1 MPESSHSK
9 IRLSESLTGDDADLD
24 RELPSRVLR
33 PSNPR
38 AAINTA
44 QYFHKDRVFKVD
56 ENVKSLIMHFSKS
69 STLLRGQ
76 SPCENESKRAQKSND
91 HTAFDNPVPDP
102 DVSANILRNQFF
114 FNDRSAQTNNPIIR
128 EMGASTMP
136 APSCDYNDSVNL
148 HAIHDKFMEMI
159 ESTKAPADD
168 TPRDEG
174 DIRHDPPK
182 QDPVYSERMKSSV
195 KVMERLL
202 HVNLENDVFQDYKY
216 YVDKSDSFKTSGSLL
231 PLWRFTNDKTKRKQ
245 VTSLEWNPVYHDM
258 FAVSFG
264 SFEFLKQQAGGAVAI
279 YSLKNPK
286 FPELLIQTDFTVCC
300 VAWNKAKPA
309 LLAVGMYDG
318 TVGIMDVRSRNKK
331 FIYQSTVRES
341 KHTDP
346 VWEIRW
352 DEVDMSFT
360 SISVDGRVC
369 NWKLKKSKLDCETI
383 TELRMTGQACDDE
396 PSAAVLTG
404 LGNGLSFDL
413 SPHDPDMYLVGTEE
427 GMILKC
433 SRFLSS
439 NAVMTYPGHSMAVY
453 AVRWNR
459 FNPDLFASA
468 SADWTVKLWRSEAPS
483 GPLCS
488 FDLGQAVGD
497 IDWSPVSGSVLAAV
511 NSEGSIFVL
520 DLDTNRYKEVTH
532 QKVIPKGKLTRVA
545 FNRHEPILVVG
556 DDRGSVSCLKLSPN
570 LRKGEGDP
578 ATEKAKVGKIID
590 ALS

>member
-9 IRLSESLTGDDADLD
+9 IRLSESLAGDDTDLD

-38 AAINTA
+38 AAVNTA
-44 QYFHKDRVFKVD
+44 QYSHKERAFKVD
-56 ENVKSLIMHFSKS
+56 DNVKSLIMHFSKS
-69 STLLRGQ
+69 STLRNDQ
-76 SPCENESKRAQKSND
+76 SATVNATNSSRIPIDRS
-91 HTAFDNPVPDP
+91 AFENPVPDR
-102 DVSANILRNQFF
+102 DVSTNILRNQFF

-136 APSCDYNDSVNL
+136 APSCDYSDSVNL
-148 HAIHDKFMEMI
+148 HAIHDKYLEMI

-168 TPRDEG
+168 APREEG
-174 DIRHDPPK
+174 DIRQDPPK

-202 HVNLENDVFQDYKY
+202 NVNLEHDVFQDYKY
-216 YVDKSDSFKTSGSLL
+216 YIDKSDSFKTSGSLL
-231 PLWRFTNDKTKRKQ
+231 PLWRFSNEKTKRKQ

-264 SFEFLKQQAGGAVAI
+264 SYEFLKQQAGGAIAI

-318 TVGIMDVRSRNKK
+318 TVGILDVRSRNKK

-352 DEVDMSFT
+352 ADVDSSFT

-383 TELRMTGQACDDE
+383 AELRMTGPASDE
-396 PSAAVLTG
+396 PSGAVLTG

-413 SPHDPDMYLVGTEE
+413 SLMTPTC
-427 GMILKC
+427 ISWALK
-433 SRFLSS
+433 R
-439 NAVMTYPGHSMAVY
+439 A
-453 AVRWNR
+453 
-459 FNPDLFASA
+459 
-468 SADWTVKLWRSEAPS
+468 
-483 GPLCS
+483 
-488 FDLGQAVGD
+488 
-497 IDWSPVSGSVLAAV
+497 
-511 NSEGSIFVL
+511 
-520 DLDTNRYKEVTH
+520 
-532 QKVIPKGKLTRVA
+532 
-545 FNRHEPILVVG
+545 
-556 DDRGSVSCLKLSPN
+556 
-570 LRKGEGDP
+570 
-578 ATEKAKVGKIID
+578 
-590 ALS
+590 